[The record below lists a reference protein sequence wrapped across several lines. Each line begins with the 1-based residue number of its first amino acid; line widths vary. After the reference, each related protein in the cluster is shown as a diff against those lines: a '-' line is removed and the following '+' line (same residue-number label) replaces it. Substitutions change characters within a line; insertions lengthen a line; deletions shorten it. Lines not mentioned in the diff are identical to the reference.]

1 MPGGIQ
7 CWNENGKL
15 VVDIGDYNVRYI
27 GRIEIT
33 MPAYVVT
40 TTSAYSGLTESGS
53 FGVVVSTK
61 PPPGT
66 FRPPH
71 LYMTRAYNGGI
82 RLYCK
87 DPGFYAVVVVLVDL
101 YSFL

>member
-7 CWNENGKL
+7 CWDARGKL

-27 GRIEIT
+27 GRIEIS
-33 MPAYVVT
+33 MPAHASFT
-40 TTSAYSGLTESGS
+40 TKTYQGLTEAGS
-53 FGVVVSTK
+53 FGVVVSTT

-66 FRPPH
+66 FRPISI
-71 LYMTRAYNGGI
+71 YMTRAYDGGV

-87 DPGFYAVVVVLVDL
+87 DPGFYAAVIVTVDL